1 MFGPV
6 FPTPYDLRFY
16 VFGIP
21 VRVHPLF
28 WLLAGYL
35 GYPTANGLALSTS
48 INVLFF
54 LILWMLCVFVSILVH
69 ELGHALVARRFG
81 WPPEIVLYYM
91 GGLAIYQPTRGQTPQ
106 RSIMISAAGPAAGFA
121 LWGVAWFCGQLLPQ
135 LILQLQLTQDAIQLI
150 SYTLGSLLWI
160 NLWWGLL
167 NLLPVLPLDGGR
179 ISQETCQLINRR
191 QGFRWSLQIAIL
203 TSGAAALY
211 FLNDQRMFGG
221 LLFGYLCL
229 QNFQQLQA
237 HQRGY

>member
-6 FPTPYDLRFY
+6 HPTPYDLRFY
-16 VFGIP
+16 AFGIP

-35 GYPTANGLALSTS
+35 GFPTANYLARASG
-48 INVLFF
+48 INVLIF
-54 LILWMLCVFVSILVH
+54 LILWMLSVFVSILVH
-69 ELGHALVARRFG
+69 ELGHALMARRFG

-91 GGLAIYQPTRGQTPQ
+91 GGLAMYQPTRGHTPQ
-106 RSIMISAAGPAAGFA
+106 RSIRISAAGPGAGF
-121 LWGVAWFCGQLLPQ
+121 LLYGVAWLCKYQLLPQ
-135 LILQLQLTQDAIQLI
+135 LQLTRDAAILI
-150 SYTLGSLLWI
+150 DHTLISLLWI

-179 ISQETCQLINRR
+179 ISQETCQLLNRR
-191 QGFRWSLQIAIL
+191 HGFRWALQIAIV

-211 FLNDQRMFGG
+211 FLREQRMFGG
-221 LLFGYLCL
+221 LMFGYLCF

-237 HQRGY
+237 HRRGY

>member
-6 FPTPYDLRFY
+6 HPTPYDLRFY
-16 VFGIP
+16 TFGIP

-35 GYPTANGLALSTS
+35 GYGSAQHLALKTS
-48 INVLFF
+48 VNVLLF
-54 LILWMLCVFVSILVH
+54 LIVWMLCVFVSILIH
-69 ELGHALVARRFG
+69 ELGHALVARHFG

-91 GGLAIYQPTRGQTPQ
+91 GGLAMYQPTRGQTPQ

-121 LWGVAWFCGQLLPQ
+121 LFGVAWLCQEPLLATLAPRSTADW
-135 LILQLQLTQDAIQLI
+135 LVRFALQ
-150 SYTLGSLLWI
+150 SLLWI
-160 NLWWGLL
+160 NLYWGLL

-191 QGFRWSLQIAIL
+191 HGFRWSLLIAML
-203 TSGAAALY
+203 VAGVAALY
-211 FLNDQRMFGG
+211 FLKLGSMFAGF
-221 LLFGYLCL
+221 LFGYLCF

-237 HQRGY
+237 YQRGY